1 MKRLLMK
8 KYLIVIAAAAMLAG
22 CAKNEVVTPDGN
34 APAEITFT
42 TAPVTK
48 ADSFDEDNVFETY
61 AVYTAG
67 DYSYSTTASWD
78 QFITFS
84 TVRYSN
90 RTWRIDSDNDGDI
103 DSDDTSYFWPKDG
116 GKLSFFSWSLNTG
129 ELTFADGTEPNIS
142 FANTQ
147 GLSLYNYVS
156 GNDFM
161 VADPALNKIEN
172 SYYTYDHIGV
182 PTLFR
187 HKAAQIIF
195 YIKTAQDY
203 GKTFKLKSIAFEN
216 VSTTGS
222 YTQGSDPT
230 GSPSTEA
237 WDADDSYETTYYY
250 NSARGWVI
258 PAITAEAVPANGTAI
273 LIPQSFSDTDGKN
286 LILTYTIT
294 SGTTTQTKIA
304 TVKMNT
310 LLGGSSSQTTA
321 LQKGKKYTITLS
333 ISSGN
338 EILWTPEV
346 VDWVDEAKTIS
357 VTES

>member
-1 MKRLLMK
+1 MKHLLMK
-8 KYLIVIAAAAMLAG
+8 KYLIVIAAAAVLAG
-22 CAKNEVVTPDGN
+22 CAKTEVIAPDGN

-48 ADSFDEDNVFETY
+48 AVFSFDTDNVFQTY

-67 DYSYSTTASWD
+67 DYSYSASASFE
-78 QFITFS
+78 QFIDFS
-84 TVRYSN
+84 TVMCSSG
-90 RTWRIDSDNDGDI
+90 TWRIDSDKDGDI

-129 ELTFADGTEPNIS
+129 SLKFADGTTPKVR
-142 FANTQ
+142 FANTR
-147 GLSLYNYVS
+147 GLYLSNYVS

-161 VADPALNKIEN
+161 VADPALSQTGN
-172 SYYTYDHIGV
+172 SGYYYRFGV

-195 YIKTAQDY
+195 KIKTAQAY
-203 GKTFKLKSIAFEN
+203 SGKTFTLKSISFKN
-216 VSTTGS
+216 VSTEGTYS
-222 YTQGSDPT
+222 QGSAPT
-230 GSPSTEA
+230 SSPSTEA
-237 WDADDSYETTYYY
+237 WTAESSNETTDY
-250 NSARGWVI
+250 STVGMTI
-258 PAITAEAVPANGTAI
+258 PAVEAEDVPSNGVSI
-273 LIPQSFSDTDGKN
+273 LIPQSFSDTDGKY
-286 LILTYTIT
+286 LTLTYSIT
-294 SGTTTQTKIA
+294 SGSTTTTKTA

-310 LLGGSSSQTTA
+310 LLGGSSSVSAA
-321 LQKGKKYTITLS
+321 LEKGKKYTITLS

>member
-1 MKRLLMK
+1 MK

-42 TAPVTK
+42 TAPVTR
-48 ADSFDEDNVFETY
+48 ADSFDTDNVFQTY

-84 TVRYSN
+84 AVRYSN

-116 GKLSFFSWSLNTG
+116 GKLSFFSWSLNTDK
-129 ELTFADGTEPNIS
+129 LTFADGTDPDIS

-147 GLSLYNYVS
+147 GLSLDNYVS

-161 VADPALNKIEN
+161 VADPALDKIEN

-195 YIKTAQDY
+195 KIKTAQSY
-203 GKTFKLKSIAFEN
+203 SGKTFTLKSISFEN

-230 GSPSTEA
+230 GDPSTEV
-237 WDADDSYETTYYY
+237 WDAVDSKATTYYY
-250 NSARGWVI
+250 YDSDSDWEI
-258 PAITAEAVPANGTAI
+258 PAITAEAVKANGISI
-273 LIPQSFSDTDGKN
+273 LIPQSFDDGDGKS
-286 LILTYTIT
+286 LKLTYTIT
-294 SGTTTQTKIA
+294 SGTTEQTKTA

-346 VDWVDEAKTIS
+346 VDWVDEAKSIS